1 MAIERHRLTGQTA
14 VQYVVR
20 IGDDGCP
27 VPTGASRGGGLGV

>member
-20 IGDDGCP
+20 IGDDAGP
-27 VPTGASRGGGLGV
+27 VPHGASRGGGFGV